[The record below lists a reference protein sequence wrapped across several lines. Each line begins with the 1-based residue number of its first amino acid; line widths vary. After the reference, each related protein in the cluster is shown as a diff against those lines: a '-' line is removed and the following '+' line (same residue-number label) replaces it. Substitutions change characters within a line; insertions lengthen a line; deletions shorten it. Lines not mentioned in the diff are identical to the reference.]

1 MAITPKHLILCLH
14 QLLQIAITTSVIAD
28 YFAVKEVVVVV
39 RHLSVVI
46 SFSREDGCSDFD

>member
-46 SFSREDGCSDFD
+46 SFSREDGCSGFD